1 MRWSVGIEAEG
12 DRVFT
17 REEIVELA
25 DAVAASNGVATG
37 IGTNRYGA
45 QLLVVADSREDAL
58 AAATELFAAAAHT
71 AGLPAAP
78 VVRAEAVSEA
88 EEAEAWEA
96 EAWETGAGLGEAGL
110 GGTGLGGADAG
121 GPP

>member
-25 DAVAASNGVATG
+25 DAVVASDGVATG

-45 QLLVVADSREDAL
+45 QLLVVADSRETAVATATEVFT
-58 AAATELFAAAAHT
+58 AAART

-88 EEAEAWEA
+88 EEAEAWETG
-96 EAWETGAGLGEAGL
+96 AWE
-110 GGTGLGGADAG
+110 ADAG
-121 GPP
+121 GPR

>member
-1 MRWSVGIEAEG
+1 VRWSVGIEAEG

-25 DAVAASNGVATG
+25 DAVAASSGIATG

-45 QLLVVADSREDAL
+45 QLLVVADSREDAIGR
-58 AAATELFAAAAHT
+58 ATELFLAAAKT

-78 VVRAEAVSEA
+78 VVAATAISEA
-88 EEAEAWEA
+88 EEASEMR
-96 EAWETGAGLGEAGL
+96 
-110 GGTGLGGADAG
+110 
-121 GPP
+121 

>member
-25 DAVAASNGVATG
+25 DAVAASSGVATG

-45 QLLVVADSREDAL
+45 QLLVVADSREDAV
-58 AAATELFAAAAHT
+58 AAATELFTAAART

-78 VVRAEAVSEA
+78 IVRTEAISEA
-88 EEAEAWEA
+88 EEAEAA
-96 EAWETGAGLGEAGL
+96 EAADAEEAGL
-110 GGTGLGGADAG
+110 LRADPRETS
-121 GPP
+121 GPR